1 MPPEVFEIPAQFSDK
16 VDIFSFGCVTIS
28 TLTHQWP
35 EPGPAKRREGGKV
48 IGLTECQRRE
58 QYLAV
63 FTLHE
68 KEMFLRLTE
77 QCLNEDPSSRPSSG
91 AIVEE
96 LARIRDEA
104 RKGSTG
110 ETVRRFYQLFLYWKA
125 MGPCMGV
132 SGWPGV
138 GGRARSV
145 CVALVGLV
153 WVGVFGLKCGWQ
165 WSILS
170 GWHWLGLCGW
180 HWLGLC
186 GCQWLVLPGCQ

>member
-1 MPPEVFEIPAQFSDK
+1 MPPELFETPAQFSDK

-63 FTLHE
+63 FTLQE

-77 QCLNEDPSSRPSSG
+77 RCLHEDPSSRPSSG
-91 AIVEE
+91 VVVEE

-104 RKGSTG
+104 RKDSTG
-110 ETVRRFYQLFLYWKA
+110 EIVRSLLSVMSIEESNGALY
-125 MGPCMGV
+125 G
-132 SGWPGV
+132 S
-138 GGRARSV
+138 
-145 CVALVGLV
+145 L
-153 WVGVFGLKCGWQ
+153 
-165 WSILS
+165 WSA
-170 GWHWLGLCGW
+170 LCGW
-180 HWLGLC
+180 
-186 GCQWLVLPGCQ
+186 